1 MGGAGREP
9 GPSAMVVADLGGRS
23 RGFGMGCQERQPQ
36 MNTYI
41 GLWNWEH
48 RGKVWF
54 QAVLCQGAQ
63 IRPAGPGFSSAFSSS
78 DTVLA
83 LFPTVAPSR
92 PRPHPP
98 SPGTP
103 VEHNAYFLIFELT
116 LMA

>member
-78 DTVLA
+78 DSVGFIPHSGSQQTQASSSLSRN
-83 LFPTVAPSR
+83 PSR
-92 PRPHPP
+92 TECLF
-98 SPGTP
+98 S
-103 VEHNAYFLIFELT
+103 NI
-116 LMA
+116 